1 MKVMIVGA
9 QCVGKTTLVDMLGKE
24 YEPYV
29 LKKIVRNAVKEN
41 PNLKVN
47 EDGDEETQTFLF
59 NLYLDTLSERE
70 NYITDRGLFD
80 VMVYTKVMY
89 DRGCIEGW
97 EFVEEQYK
105 RFVKFL
111 NDNPTLQIYH
121 IPPMFQIVEDGFRS
135 TSWEFQ
141 NQTEQAIRWLEQR
154 LLEDR
159 NVKHFNMFTT
169 TKMLNENRI
178 KELTEL
184 INN

>member
-24 YEPYV
+24 YEQYI
-29 LKKIVRNAVKEN
+29 LKKIVRNAVKAN

-89 DRGCIEGW
+89 DRGCVESW
-97 EFVEEQYK
+97 DFVEEQYQ
-105 RFVKFL
+105 RFVRFL

-121 IPPMFQIVEDGFRS
+121 IPPMFPLVEDGFRS

-141 NQTEQAIRWLEQR
+141 NQTEQAIRWLERR
-154 LLEDR
+154 LKEDE

-169 TKMLNENRI
+169 SKMLNENRI

-184 INN
+184 INK